1 MTGELWCA
9 RRNAP
14 LPESLVFRL
23 VWSPAL
29 TTAPENMT
37 LSTLAKIS
45 RALQVT
51 PSQLMDE
58 ADAKAAKTFLRLLR
72 LPRQKIE
79 AHCQQRGERG

>member
-1 MTGELWCA
+1 VVRPTQRAFA
-9 RRNAP
+9 RKFGI
-14 LPESLVFRL
+14 SVGLVVR
-23 VWSPAL
+23 L

-51 PSQLMDE
+51 PSQLLDE

-72 LPRQKIE
+72 LSRQKIE
-79 AHCQQRGERG
+79 PHCQQRGERG